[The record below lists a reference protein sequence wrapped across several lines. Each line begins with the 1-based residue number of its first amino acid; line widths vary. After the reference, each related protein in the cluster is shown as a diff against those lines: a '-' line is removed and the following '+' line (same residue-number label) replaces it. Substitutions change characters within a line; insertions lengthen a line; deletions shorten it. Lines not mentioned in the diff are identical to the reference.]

1 MQLMLLFLCLTVTLQ
16 NKGPQLDY
24 DKINDETLAST
35 PTIDVKLK
43 KEDYVTKGLEFKIQY
58 TYQGVRQRP
67 KTAKLIFRSLSHR
80 WRFLEE
86 GNRMGVLFFQGQ
98 RFELPPTPAYTSV
111 VGKKFLEETLIYQI
125 NFADLEKLVNSPFVD
140 LQIGGIEGRINDKQ
154 LGKTREV
161 LTGLLAGN
169 TR

>member
-1 MQLMLLFLCLTVTLQ
+1 MLLFLCLTVTLQ
-16 NKGPQLDY
+16 SKGPQLDY
-24 DKINDETLAST
+24 DKLKDETLAST

-58 TYQGVRQRP
+58 TYQGMRQRP
-67 KTAKLIFRSLSHR
+67 KTAKLIFRTYSHR

-86 GNRMGVLFFQGQ
+86 ENRTGVLFFQGQ
-98 RFELPPTPAYTSV
+98 RIDLPPTPAYTSV

-125 NFADLEKLVNSPFVD
+125 DFTDLEKLLSSPYVD
-140 LQIGGIEGRINDKQ
+140 LQIGIIEGRINDKQ

-169 TR
+169 TK